1 MDGVIECLSYFVT
14 SSTSAVKVLN
24 MHFNKRNF
32 SKMYQL
38 VAKQWEHL
46 KLNNELHVLEK
57 VVMQGNRM
65 AHFYR
70 NTLVSFMVLF
80 LLVPLT
86 SPILDIVHPI
96 NGTRKRQQLLRV
108 NYIFFNSDDYFFYI
122 YLQLFW
128 STVVVVLTIVG
139 ADWLYMLIIHHSSGL
154 FAVCGYQ
161 IQKATANLNYFSGE
175 KDSDNSTYEKF
186 RNCVIMHKEAIQFYN
201 ILDESSQSSYL
212 IQVGLNILSIS
223 TAAVQTVVNLDRPE
237 EAIRSAV
244 FCGACQFHLF
254 LLSLPGQV
262 LLDHSSDLA
271 DNIYS
276 SKWYK
281 APVQIQKVLYMMQI
295 RCRRFC
301 SLTAGGLYEMN
312 IENFGITFKT
322 CISYITM
329 LMSMKDLHQKTGS
342 VEILHVTYYNKL
354 ERYIQLLGQDPR
366 HKSSTRNMIVIIV
379 VTSIVSITIPTTI
392 ELFASLH
399 KKDMDGVIECLPHFV
414 ASSISA
420 VKVLNIHFNKR
431 NFSKLFQLV
440 ARQWQQLK
448 FNDELHVLEE
458 VVMQGNRMAHFYRMF
473 TIIGADWLYML
484 IIHHSSGLFAV
495 CGHRVQK
502 ATVNPNNSTG
512 TAISENYTYER
523 IRNCTI
529 MHNEAI
535 RFSNIL
541 KESSQASYLIQ
552 VGLNMLSISATAVQV
567 KTIFKM
573 ITNIKNSFRQI
584 IVYIILQ
591 TVINLDRPEEAIRSA
606 VFCGACLFHLLLLSL
621 PGQVLLDHCSDL
633 ADNIYSSK
641 WYKVPVQIQKVLYVM
656 QIRCKRFCSLTAG
669 GLYEMNIENFGI
681 TFKTCMSYITMMM
694 SVKN

>member
-1 MDGVIECLSYFVT
+1 MRQKTGNPEILHVTYYNKLERYIQLLGQDPRHKSSTRNMIVIIVVTSIASITIPTTIELFASLHKKDMDGVIECLSYFVT

-38 VAKQWEHL
+38 VAKQWEQL

-175 KDSDNSTYEKF
+175 KDSENQTYEKF
-186 RNCVIMHKEAIQFYN
+186 RNCVMMHKEAIQFYN

-281 APVQIQKVLYMMQI
+281 APVQIQKVLYVMQI

-329 LMSMKDLHQKTGS
+329 LMSMKD
-342 VEILHVTYYNKL
+342 
-354 ERYIQLLGQDPR
+354 
-366 HKSSTRNMIVIIV
+366 
-379 VTSIVSITIPTTI
+379 
-392 ELFASLH
+392 
-399 KKDMDGVIECLPHFV
+399 
-414 ASSISA
+414 
-420 VKVLNIHFNKR
+420 
-431 NFSKLFQLV
+431 
-440 ARQWQQLK
+440 
-448 FNDELHVLEE
+448 
-458 VVMQGNRMAHFYRMF
+458 
-473 TIIGADWLYML
+473 
-484 IIHHSSGLFAV
+484 
-495 CGHRVQK
+495 
-502 ATVNPNNSTG
+502 
-512 TAISENYTYER
+512 
-523 IRNCTI
+523 
-529 MHNEAI
+529 
-535 RFSNIL
+535 
-541 KESSQASYLIQ
+541 
-552 VGLNMLSISATAVQV
+552 
-567 KTIFKM
+567 
-573 ITNIKNSFRQI
+573 
-584 IVYIILQ
+584 
-591 TVINLDRPEEAIRSA
+591 
-606 VFCGACLFHLLLLSL
+606 
-621 PGQVLLDHCSDL
+621 
-633 ADNIYSSK
+633 
-641 WYKVPVQIQKVLYVM
+641 
-656 QIRCKRFCSLTAG
+656 
-669 GLYEMNIENFGI
+669 
-681 TFKTCMSYITMMM
+681 
-694 SVKN
+694 

>member
-281 APVQIQKVLYMMQI
+281 APVQIRKVLYMMQI

-329 LMSMKDLHQKTGS
+329 LMSMK
-342 VEILHVTYYNKL
+342 E
-354 ERYIQLLGQDPR
+354 
-366 HKSSTRNMIVIIV
+366 
-379 VTSIVSITIPTTI
+379 
-392 ELFASLH
+392 
-399 KKDMDGVIECLPHFV
+399 
-414 ASSISA
+414 
-420 VKVLNIHFNKR
+420 
-431 NFSKLFQLV
+431 
-440 ARQWQQLK
+440 
-448 FNDELHVLEE
+448 
-458 VVMQGNRMAHFYRMF
+458 
-473 TIIGADWLYML
+473 
-484 IIHHSSGLFAV
+484 
-495 CGHRVQK
+495 HRVQK
-502 ATVNPNNSTG
+502 ATVNPNNFTG